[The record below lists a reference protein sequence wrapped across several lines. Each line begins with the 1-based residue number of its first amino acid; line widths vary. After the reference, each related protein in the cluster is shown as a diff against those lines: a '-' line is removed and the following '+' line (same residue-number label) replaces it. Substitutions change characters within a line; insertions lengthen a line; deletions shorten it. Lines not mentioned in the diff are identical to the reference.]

1 MCHAIVPCSGRE
13 EEVGHRPRLYS
24 PAVADLPIDLDA
36 DLADRLAQCLD
47 AEAKIPRALEALGPL
62 GHRDVVLLEGGR
74 GLRARQL
81 ASLGARLIILE
92 PADHLEVVRPGLQDL
107 IEGGH
112 QLAAGDAHDLPGP
125 ENSVDA
131 VVSLW
136 SAFRGASEEAVAE
149 ADRVLRPEGRLLVL
163 HDYGRDD
170 VSRLRGGELPEY
182 GAWSR
187 RDGWFL
193 RNGFKLRVIHC
204 WWTWPDMEAAR
215 SFLGD
220 AFGRMGAELADS
232 LRRPRLSYNVAI
244 YHRARGATA
253 GEQSLAAAGRA

>member
-1 MCHAIVPCSGRE
+1 
-13 EEVGHRPRLYS
+13 
-24 PAVADLPIDLDA
+24 VADLPIDLGGT
-36 DLADRLAQCLD
+36 LADRLAQCLD

-62 GHRDVVLLEGGR
+62 GDRDVVLLEGGT

-81 ASLGARLIILE
+81 ASLGARLTIVE
-92 PADHLEVVRPGLQDL
+92 PPDRLEVVRSGLGDL
-107 IEGGH
+107 LTEEDH
-112 QLAAGDAHDLPGP
+112 QLVAGDACDLPGA
-125 ENSVDA
+125 ENSADA

-170 VSRLRGGELPEY
+170 VSRLRGAELPEY

-204 WWTWPDMEAAR
+204 WWTWPNVEAAR

-220 AFGRMGAELADS
+220 AFGRIGAELGDS

-244 YHRARGATA
+244 YHRSRGAGA
-253 GEQSLAAAGRA
+253 GDRSLAAAGRA